1 MRETAR
7 GTRRGSDPGRR
18 RGTRRG
24 TARAAAGALLAGTLF
39 LTGCAGSGGA
49 DTASADAKDPSQEKP
64 AYDASGAAGAAGAD
78 KAADGREGTRAPVQ
92 EPQHVIRTAELSVE
106 VKDAGKALASARRV
120 TAGAGGHVENETTER
135 VDDTHVTSRVVLR
148 VPQERYDS
156 VLAELA
162 GAGRLLSRRA
172 DAKDV
177 TGQVVDVE
185 SRIATQRAS
194 VARVRAL
201 MDKATRLGDVVTL
214 EGELSR
220 RQADLESLLAQQ
232 AALKDRTTL
241 ATITLELTE
250 PESGAPAG
258 DEDRPGFLD
267 ALGGGWDALV
277 AALAWTLVV
286 LAAIAPWLA
295 LLALAYAV
303 WRWVLRPRL
312 PRRAK
317 PEPVP
322 GPASGAWP
330 APPRRPVADADR
342 TPEAVGEQG
351 DTP

>member
-1 MRETAR
+1 MSEQK
-7 GTRRGSDPGRR
+7 PGY
-18 RGTRRG
+18 
-24 TARAAAGALLAGTLF
+24 
-39 LTGCAGSGGA
+39 
-49 DTASADAKDPSQEKP
+49 TASE
-64 AYDASGAAGAAGAD
+64 AAGAAGAE
-78 KAADGREGTRAPVQ
+78 KAPDGTAGTRAPVQ
-92 EPQHVIRTAELSVE
+92 APQHVIRTAELYVE
-106 VKDAGKALASARRV
+106 VEDAGKALASARRV

-135 VDDTHVTSRVVLR
+135 IDDTHVTSRIVLR
-148 VPQERYDS
+148 IPQERYDS

-162 GAGRLLSRRA
+162 GAGKLLSRKA

-177 TGQVVDVE
+177 TGQVVDVD

-201 MDKATRLGDVVTL
+201 MDKATRLSDVVTL

-241 ATITLELTE
+241 ATITLQLSE

-277 AALAWTLVV
+277 AALAWALVV
-286 LAAIAPWLA
+286 LAAVTPWLA

-317 PEPVP
+317 TEPAPEPGP
-322 GPASGAWP
+322 GSASWP
-330 APPRRPVADADR
+330 AYPRRPVADADGDAEAPAEKGT
-342 TPEAVGEQG
+342 TP
-351 DTP
+351 